1 MTHRWI
7 VGYEQHLENL
17 RQNAQPIRHKYEPL
31 TGLPVNNS
39 ASNFAGAA
47 YAWLLLVCLW
57 GSRAAP
63 APLDDFNR
71 ANQGPPPSSNW
82 TSGLI
87 PGQLGLKV
95 LDNTLV
101 VDTTSTS
108 SIWWNASTFPADAEV
123 SVLFADATTSAFRH
137 LRLFLRVTQPG
148 VAGQT
153 TGYFCQAEPDPGG
166 VTGGVYLRRIDSG
179 AATAPL
185 AQRLDIPWATGD
197 QAKCSMVGSQLC
209 VSRMASGSG
218 VWTEL
223 LCLTDTT
230 YATGGVVG
238 VGMNHP
244 ELAVDDFSAGAVVM
258 TTPTVTIT
266 APTSAPTFS
275 TTSTPLTTLAGTASD
290 DVGVSSVTVSCSPSC
305 GSPTV
310 VGTTSWSVAN
320 LPLQL
325 GTNVITVT
333 ATDGD
338 SQTGQ
343 DVLTVTYTTGPQLA
357 FPTAEGYGRFAQGGR
372 GGKAYNINDLGN
384 SWGSGGSCN
393 AGGCSGGTITLRD
406 CLGDRFGVGA
416 RTCIFKVGG
425 LITWNCQADVG
436 NPGCLVTQPYIT
448 IAGQTAPGDGILLKN
463 FELQFRDTYN
473 VIVRH
478 LRIRPGKDIVLPLTG
493 GALEVYEAS
502 QPCYKMIFDHVS
514 LGWAPDDTF
523 VIWGGHDIT
532 LQWSLMS
539 DGIGGPDSGPS
550 KCGQLNPFASGSKS
564 LSILHN
570 FWSNH
575 NDRCPAIGM
584 GNQQLVNNLFYN
596 FYQGTHVNPAGPTG
610 QVPYTEFVN
619 NYFRPGPNNP
629 NVGTSIVLYGCGT
642 GADCTNAAN
651 SLTYLSGNIHT
662 YYRPTLAGSETAMVF
677 QAGSPDMPIS
687 ATPLG
692 FVAIPSQTDA
702 FTARDQALARAGAY
716 AVGDGIY
723 NPVRRDSIDQKAIN
737 DFNNGTGGNSL
748 LDEALLGGY
757 PTYSAGVG
765 YTDTDWDGIADA
777 WETAHGLNPTN
788 AADGPQLAANGYS
801 NLENFLNELAGDE
814 VSGSRRPPAPRN
826 PRVRGVR

>member
-7 VGYEQHLENL
+7 VG
-17 RQNAQPIRHKYEPL
+17 
-31 TGLPVNNS
+31 
-39 ASNFAGAA
+39 

-123 SVLFADATTSAFRH
+123 SMLFADATTSAFRH

-258 TTPTVTIT
+258 TPPTVMIT
-266 APTSAPTFS
+266 APTSAPTYS

-372 GGKAYNINDLGN
+372 GGKAYNINSLLN
-384 SWGSGGSCN
+384 TAGSGGSCN
-393 AGGCSGGTITLRD
+393 EGGCAGGTITFRD
-406 CLGDRFGVGA
+406 CLQDRFGVGK

-425 LITWNCQADVG
+425 LLTWPCSYEVG
-436 NPGCLVTQPYIT
+436 LPGCDVHGPYIT
-448 IAGQTAPGDGILLKN
+448 IAGQTAPGDGIMLKN
-463 FELQFRDTYN
+463 FQLLFRNTAHN

-478 LRIRPGKDIVLPLTG
+478 LRIRPGKDIPSPSDG
-493 GALEVYEAS
+493 GALKIFEDTTS
-502 QPCYKMIFDHVS
+502 GSCHDIIFDHVS
-514 LGWAPDDTF
+514 LGWNPDDAVVF
-523 VIWGGHDIT
+523 WGGHNLTI
-532 LQWSLMS
+532 QWSIFS
-539 DGIGGPDSGPS
+539 DGLGTTVLPSGPG
-550 KCGQLNPFASGSKS
+550 KCGQWIPFASGNQSMS
-564 LSILHN
+564 TLHN
-570 FWSNH
+570 FMANMG
-575 NDRCPAIGM
+575 NRCPALTN
-584 GNQQLVNNLFYN
+584 GNQQVVNNLMYN
-596 FYQGTHVNPAGPTG
+596 FYEGTIVHPGLADLPAF
-610 QVPYTEFVN
+610 TEFVS
-619 NYFRPGPNNP
+619 NYWKVGPNTPEGFGMKIN
-629 NVGTSIVLYGCGT
+629 LYGCGAPDAICAT
-642 GADCTNAAN
+642 ADA
-651 SLTYLSGNIHT
+651 SLAYLSGNIHT
-662 YYRPTLAGSETAMVF
+662 IDRPTLAGPEDAMVL
-677 QAGSPDMPIS
+677 QVGSSPLPIT

-692 FVAIPSQTDA
+692 FPTIPSQTDA

-737 DFNNGTGGNSL
+737 DFNNGTGRNSL

-814 VSGSRRPPAPRN
+814 VSGSRRPPAPRKL
-826 PRVRGVR
+826 RVRGVR